1 MVDEVSS
8 APTEDKRLERLY
20 DYTKFHIGIYLS
32 FAGGLAA
39 LIGSLANDK
48 AAAFFVALV
57 GSPLLVGIALLLMM
71 AAGACAGIVA
81 SSIAESRTFT
91 EFSDAPQGPS
101 WLRRGPTGR
110 TWVAL
115 EHGFFWG
122 SLIFILASILV
133 SGQTARWLVSW
144 KPPVPVAHQECTKS
158 GTTNVPAPS
167 K

>member
-1 MVDEVSS
+1 MVDEVLS
-8 APTEDKRLERLY
+8 APVDDKRLERLY
-20 DYTKFHIGIYLS
+20 DYTKFHLGIYLS
-32 FAGGLAA
+32 VAGGLAA

-57 GSPLLVGIALLLMM
+57 GSPILVGIALLLMM
-71 AAGACAGIVA
+71 AAGACGGIVA
-81 SSIAESRTFT
+81 SSIAESKTFT

-101 WLRRGPTGR
+101 WLRRGLTGR

-122 SLIFILASILV
+122 SLVFLLASVLA
-133 SGQTARWLVSW
+133 SGQTARWVMSW
-144 KPPVPVAHQECTKS
+144 KPPTSGAHQECTQAT
-158 GTTNVPAPS
+158 GTSSTSP